1 MSILQQ
7 PVLLA
12 SESSN
17 ALVGLGLPIT
27 ITLVFLVIAALATF
41 QLVSTER
48 EKSTRTEPG
57 QCADHE
63 HADPICAH
71 AAHP

>member
-12 SESSN
+12 TESSN

-27 ITLVFLVIAALATF
+27 ITLVFMVIAALALF
-41 QLVSTER
+41 QLVSSETE
-48 EKSTRTEPG
+48 KPTQAEPR
-57 QCADHE
+57 QSADQDN
-63 HADPICAH
+63 ADTICAH